1 LFFALLFV
9 VTCGH
14 SPRFVPVFPH
24 EIPGACKFHCNL
36 QRAHLIL
43 QANFRLEGSRTRVP
57 QIAQN
62 HSAPALV
69 LNKRARASGGARQA
83 RKAFWQNDFEFL

>member
-1 LFFALLFV
+1 MFV

-43 QANFRLEGSRTRVP
+43 QANFRGEGSRTTVRKSR
-57 QIAQN
+57 N
-62 HSAPALV
+62 HSASALV
-69 LNKRARASGGARQA
+69 VNQRARASGGRRQG